1 MLRQNHNNTP
11 DNFLIEKWKQL
22 ISVKEAQERSL
33 WARNRIVQILK
44 QIMKMPSH
52 SYLTLNIAA

>member
-22 ISVKEAQERSL
+22 ISVREAQERSL

>member
-11 DNFLIEKWKQL
+11 DNFLIEKWKQF
-22 ISVKEAQERSL
+22 IPVKEAQERSL